1 MANKGCDEGKEGGGS
16 LHILCSGNSEEI
28 SLITEIL
35 KRRIILARTGFR
47 RSLNSRMTNQYFSFV
62 FRKACDEGRKGRYVA
77 ELRGMEGR
85 EKEEEWKKRKRKK
98 RQGWGICLSGFDN
111 VT

>member
-1 MANKGCDEGKEGGGS
+1 MAKKGCDEGKERGGS

-35 KRRIILARTGFR
+35 KRRIILARTRFR

-62 FRKACDEGRKGRYVA
+62 FRKARDERRKGRYVA
-77 ELRGMEGR
+77 ELRGLEGR
-85 EKEEEWKKRKRKK
+85 EKEEEWK
-98 RQGWGICLSGFDN
+98 
-111 VT
+111 